1 MSKAVQ
7 VSVDLSPLFQEGEI
21 WPNSQAEVTVFFRP
35 DSCDHFSRLA
45 YCDVV
50 GREARLPLKLKGE
63 GMGPKCLF
71 SFDTLDIQSV
81 FVNSSH
87 AYEVILRNT
96 GSIDATFSLVP
107 PTSMFGPK
115 FTFAPSSGTLAP
127 DSLQAIQVRHT
138 LLRESICDST

>member
-1 MSKAVQ
+1 M
-7 VSVDLSPLFQEGEI
+7 
-21 WPNSQAEVTVFFRP
+21 FFRP

-138 LLRESICDST
+138 LLRESICLFYFCLASEHLSSVRWKSDICDSTWEKGP